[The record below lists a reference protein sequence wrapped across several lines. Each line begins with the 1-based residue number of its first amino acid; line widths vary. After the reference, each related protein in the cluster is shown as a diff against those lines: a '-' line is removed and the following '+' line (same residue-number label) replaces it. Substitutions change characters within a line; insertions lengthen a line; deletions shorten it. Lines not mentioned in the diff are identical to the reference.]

1 MKPFVAIDGV
11 LDYLFFIIF
20 RCISVENC
28 AQTENLYCLFETVP
42 GPAFLYRTAS
52 NAQYR
57 FSVWAQSAVKM
68 HTQVAAGALI
78 FSYRT
83 SYIYFSACVE
93 P

>member
-42 GPAFLYRTAS
+42 GPAFSSIEPLRTDNTGS
-52 NAQYR
+52 
-57 FSVWAQSAVKM
+57 
-68 HTQVAAGALI
+68 
-78 FSYRT
+78 
-83 SYIYFSACVE
+83 
-93 P
+93 

>member
-28 AQTENLYCLFETVP
+28 AQTEILVRSFEVVP
-42 GPAFLYRTAS
+42 GPGMGFLSRTTS
-52 NAQYR
+52 KEQTSI
-57 FSVWAQSAVKM
+57 SVWAQSAFKM

-78 FSYRT
+78 FSYRP
-83 SYIYFSACVE
+83 S
-93 P
+93 